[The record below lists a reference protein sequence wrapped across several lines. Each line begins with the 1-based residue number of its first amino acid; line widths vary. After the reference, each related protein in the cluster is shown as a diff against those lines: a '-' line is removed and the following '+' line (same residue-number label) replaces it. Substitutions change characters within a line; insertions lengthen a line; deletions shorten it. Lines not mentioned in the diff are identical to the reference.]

1 MADKNKLKKISA
13 ELKKASKM
21 HAAQAEKIENMSKG
35 PSMINIARAVA
46 GLNNQKKS
54 TAVGSVSPHS
64 HDSSKDSAQPIP
76 PIVPPM
82 PDNITG
88 NIGNN
93 FKIQE
98 LGKNFFQGEEMAN
111 QFAQRQ
117 IDKPVPSPGDPI
129 GDQLGNMFMQPF
141 NNGNKKVQ
149 AEKVP
154 QEPKLPKQ
162 KIERVVS
169 GGYEKVIPP
178 RQAME
183 KVEIPRQV
191 TQRINMNGDPKKY
204 NAVNVQDLQDM
215 GAVKEDKKGQYVVNE
230 NPQSVKDTLRF
241 PLGTKHYSGKP
252 YKSGQLIDETDFEE
266 IIKKVNKS

>member
-21 HAAQAEKIENMSKG
+21 HAAQAKKIDSMSKG
-35 PSMINIARAVA
+35 PSMM
-46 GLNNQKKS
+46 
-54 TAVGSVSPHS
+54 
-64 HDSSKDSAQPIP
+64 
-76 PIVPPM
+76 M
-82 PDNITG
+82 PNITG
-88 NIGNN
+88 NMANN
-93 FKIQE
+93 FKVQE
-98 LGKNFFQGEEMAN
+98 LGSNLFQGEEMAN

-117 IDKPVPSPGDPI
+117 MDKPVMPPSPDAI
-129 GDQLGNMFMQPF
+129 GDQLGSMFMQPF

-149 AEKVP
+149 AKKIP
-154 QEPKLPKQ
+154 QKPQLPTQ
-162 KIERVVS
+162 RIERVVS
-169 GGYEKVIPP
+169 GGYEKVIKP
-178 RQAME
+178 
-183 KVEIPRQV
+183 KVETPRQV
-191 TQRINMNGDPKKY
+191 IQRINMNGDPKKY

-241 PLGTKHYSGKP
+241 PKGTKHYSGKP

>member
-1 MADKNKLKKISA
+1 MAVYHKTPQDSNRDISRPN
-13 ELKKASKM
+13 E
-21 HAAQAEKIENMSKG
+21 
-35 PSMINIARAVA
+35 
-46 GLNNQKKS
+46 
-54 TAVGSVSPHS
+54 
-64 HDSSKDSAQPIP
+64 IP
-76 PIVPPM
+76 PIAPPM

-93 FKIQE
+93 FKVQE

-111 QFAQRQ
+111 QFAQKQ
-117 IDKPVPSPGDPI
+117 MDKPVPPPGDPI

-154 QEPKLPKQ
+154 QKPKLPKQ
-162 KIERVVS
+162 NIERVVS
-169 GGYEKVIPP
+169 GGYEKVIKP
-178 RQAME
+178 QE
-183 KVEIPRQV
+183 KVREMPRP
-191 TQRINMNGDPKKY
+191 INMNGNPKKY

-215 GAVKEDKKGQYVVNE
+215 GAVKQDKKGQYVVNE

-241 PLGTKHYSGKP
+241 PKGTKHYSGKP
-252 YKSGQLIDETDFEE
+252 YKPGQLIDETDFEE